1 MVTDTVPVQLG
12 PPAVVHGTASGLATV
27 SAAPLPAAAPA
38 VRTASADVP
47 VRAGRLLPPLLRVES
62 RSIGSVQRSFASLA
76 VSGGS
81 LASALLAF
89 SRKKVSMKSLT
100 TLNKDKIN

>member
-27 SAAPLPAAAPA
+27 SAAPLPAAAA
-38 VRTASADVP
+38 
-47 VRAGRLLPPLLRVES
+47 
-62 RSIGSVQRSFASLA
+62 
-76 VSGGS
+76 
-81 LASALLAF
+81 ALLAF
-89 SRKKVSMKSLT
+89 SQKKVSMKSLT